1 MNNRML
7 GVIAIICAPALLLEE
22 FLRQGQEDALITGI
36 ASMVF
41 MAGWICSNTGMRRM
55 QAAGTGKWGRVVL
68 LIQLVG
74 LVLAFMFGFFEA
86 TGLLGRESIIFNI
99 TDAAWPL
106 SMLWMLVVGIT
117 VIRTNRLSGWQRFVP
132 LLCPFWLLIA
142 IVGSIVL
149 GEAAG
154 GYLGPGYAAV
164 LWLLL
169 GYIVFDSRER
179 VGATTEPA
187 VR

>member
-1 MNNRML
+1 MNDRIL
-7 GVIAIICAPALLLEE
+7 GTIAMICAPALLVEE
-22 FLRQGQEDALITGI
+22 LLRQGQENALITGI

-41 MAGWICSNTGMRRM
+41 MAGWLCSNAGMQHMR
-55 QAAGTGKWGRVVL
+55 AAGTGKWGRAVL
-68 LIQLVG
+68 QIQLAG

-86 TGLLGRESIIFNI
+86 TGLLGRSSIIFNI

-117 VIRTNRLSGWQRFVP
+117 VIRANRLSGWQRFVP

-142 IVGSIVL
+142 IVGSMAF
-149 GEAAG
+149 GDAAG
-154 GYLGPGYAAV
+154 GFLGFGYAAV
-164 LWLLL
+164 LWILL
-169 GYIVFDSRER
+169 GYIVFDGRER
-179 VGATTEPA
+179 VGATSEPA